1 MMPMASAR
9 CAASRRGRPNSTHTW
24 AAVSSEHTGQT
35 ERTALPG
42 QEAGDARVPSA
53 LENANTNPR
62 FLYAHKLSILVS
74 TPQRGE
80 QNPENEKEKQTLHSS
95 PESMRAAGLGRVHGI
110 STHPAGSSSVRG
122 GRGSPA
128 GRRPKELPGA
138 RPQPHTPTP
147 VPTGQTKG
155 QAQPPREGCQAGG
168 EQTRL
173 GTLLS
178 CREIGRSKPS
188 MTP

>member
-24 AAVSSEHTGQT
+24 AAVSSERTGQT

-42 QEAGDARVPSA
+42 QEAGDARVPST

-62 FLYAHKLSILVS
+62 FLYAHKSSILVS

-110 STHPAGSSSVRG
+110 STHPGGSSSVRG